1 MKSIRKILACIRR
14 ADEQFNL
21 IENGDRIAVGVSGGK
36 DSLVLSYALSL
47 YQKFS
52 QKQFEMVPI
61 LLDLGFSKRDYSSL
75 CQWFTSIGSSLIIE
89 DAQEIGRILAI
100 QKKDKEKLSC
110 SICSRM
116 KKASINAAAHRYHCN
131 KVAFAH
137 HGDDAIETL
146 WMNAIFGA
154 RLATF
159 SPKMYLEKTALCFIR
174 PLILARE
181 TTISSCAKE
190 CDLPIISSGC
200 PNDQHTMRE
209 EMKNGLNH
217 LYQLH
222 PEAKENFLT
231 MLLNYQ
237 KRDLWEKTLS
247 YPLHH
252 DDLVVRPIITPDDFY
267 QEMLIRQRVFI
278 EEFSFSFNQ
287 EFSDSPSSYQSYLLY
302 QKETPIGII
311 RYQEKED
318 RVIQIS
324 RFALLPAYRNRG
336 YGSLLFS
343 FIEKEIFQKYNPCT
357 IVLSAMLE
365 RIPFY
370 EKRGYQI
377 KSEPFLE
384 GNHPHILLEKKLN

>member
-36 DSLVLSYALSL
+36 DSLVLAYALSL

-61 LLDLGFSKRDYSSL
+61 LLDLGFTTRDYSSL
-75 CQWFTSIGSSLIIE
+75 CQWFSSIGSSLIVE
-89 DAQEIGRILAI
+89 DAHEIGRILAI
-100 QKKDKEKLSC
+100 QKKDKKRLSC

-116 KKASINAAAHRYHCN
+116 KKASINAAAHRYRCN

-146 WMNAIFGA
+146 WMNAVFGA

-181 TTISSCAKE
+181 TTIISCAKE
-190 CDLPIISSGC
+190 CALPIIPSGC

-209 EMKNGLNH
+209 EAKNELNH

-237 KRDLWEKTLS
+237 KRDLWEKCLS
-247 YPLHH
+247 YPLHQ
-252 DDLVVRPIITPDDFY
+252 DDLLIRPVITADDFY
-267 QEMLIRQRVFI
+267 QEMMMRQRIFV
-278 EEFSFSFNQ
+278 EEFSFSFDQ
-287 EFSDSPSSYQSYLLY
+287 EFLGVPSHYQSYLLY

-318 RVIQIS
+318 RTIQIS
-324 RFALLPAYRNRG
+324 RFALLPSYRNRG
-336 YGSLLFS
+336 YGSLLLS

-357 IVLSAMLE
+357 IVISAMLE
-365 RIPFY
+365 RVPFY
-370 EKRGYQI
+370 EKRGYEK

-384 GNHPHILLEKKLN
+384 GNRPHILLEKKLS